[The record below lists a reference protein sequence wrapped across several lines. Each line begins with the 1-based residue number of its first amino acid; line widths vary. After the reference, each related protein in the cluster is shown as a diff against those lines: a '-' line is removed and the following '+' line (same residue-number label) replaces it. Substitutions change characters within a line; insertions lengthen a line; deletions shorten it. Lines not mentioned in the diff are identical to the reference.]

1 MRRALSST
9 LLSLCLVSTAFAE
22 EKIHPYTKQNWDE
35 WQQRLQ
41 AAEDAVAK
49 KAPADEMVKLLEA
62 TESFYAERKQP
73 LERHPD
79 YAKGLERQL
88 AARLSLVKL
97 YANMGYLYAK
107 TAIEKKSGTPLT
119 QPGGAFARIEQAAA
133 TLKAY
138 GDAKGP
144 GDASFQKMQAYVTDI
159 KRQVDEA
166 GAHLNSTGVAVAP
179 TSTSAVDKATENY
192 FKKWWELLDVAQKA
206 VAAGEGSQAV
216 AAAVRHHDNWK
227 GWLSKH
233 SAYAQALARQ
243 QELVAHIEADG
254 IEASI
259 KAARAMSQ
267 KGFDEKNGNF
277 FGLHSGVYQKLGEAK
292 NALAT
297 LEKQKGASDPE
308 AQKLRHALEEAE
320 KQVAAQGASLEAAQ
334 IAERQMPVDVY
345 AGGDKADLKAKILA
359 YWKQKYP
366 ADKVLGVRFFE
377 ESWTRETNWKENA
390 TSIYKTDY
398 SWLPAKVV
406 VETGGEVA
414 SLYPAFANK
423 QQSGGKL
430 TISDDRS
437 GSSYGVGKMLMK
449 NVKF

>member
-1 MRRALSST
+1 M
-9 LLSLCLVSTAFAE
+9 
-22 EKIHPYTKQNWDE
+22 
-35 WQQRLQ
+35 
-41 AAEDAVAK
+41 
-49 KAPADEMVKLLEA
+49 
-62 TESFYAERKQP
+62 
-73 LERHPD
+73 
-79 YAKGLERQL
+79 

-233 SAYAQALARQ
+233 SAYAQAPFCFSS
-243 QELVAHIEADG
+243 VASAFF
-254 IEASI
+254 ASPSFWYTPECRPKKLPFFSSKPFCDI
-259 KAARAMSQ
+259 ARA
-267 KGFDEKNGNF
+267 
-277 FGLHSGVYQKLGEAK
+277 
-292 NALAT
+292 ALM
-297 LEKQKGASDPE
+297 LASMPS
-308 AQKLRHALEEAE
+308 
-320 KQVAAQGASLEAAQ
+320 AS
-334 IAERQMPVDVY
+334 MC
-345 AGGDKADLKAKILA
+345 
-359 YWKQKYP
+359 
-366 ADKVLGVRFFE
+366 
-377 ESWTRETNWKENA
+377 A
-390 TSIYKTDY
+390 TS
-398 SWLPAKVV
+398 SC
-406 VETGGEVA
+406 
-414 SLYPAFANK
+414 
-423 QQSGGKL
+423 
-430 TISDDRS
+430 
-437 GSSYGVGKMLMK
+437 
-449 NVKF
+449 